1 MVKGKNFVGQPILSQ
16 VLNCIP
22 KSIIRAAVN
31 KHQAD
36 RYYKK
41 IPTHTHLTSLLYGVL
56 SGCSGLREICEGML
70 ACDGSTI
77 FEFYIGQPMK
87 RVKHQ
92 EPEIY

>member
-1 MVKGKNFVGQPILSQ
+1 MGKGKNFVGQPILSQ

-22 KSIIRAAVN
+22 KSIIREAVT

-70 ACDGSTI
+70 ACEGATI
-77 FEFYIGQPMK
+77 FEFYLGQPIK
-87 RVKHQ
+87 RIEYQ
-92 EPEIY
+92 ELENY